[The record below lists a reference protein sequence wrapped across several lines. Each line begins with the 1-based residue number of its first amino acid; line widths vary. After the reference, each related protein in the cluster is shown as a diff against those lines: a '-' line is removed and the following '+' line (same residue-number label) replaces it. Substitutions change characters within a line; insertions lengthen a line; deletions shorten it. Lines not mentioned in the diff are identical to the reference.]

1 MGQSHTSYD
10 VVVKIELISSLTTG
24 VPILL
29 PACIT
34 EKEKQ
39 DAITLLK
46 GDTWGSTT
54 IVGILGTY
62 NTGKTFILNKLS
74 GFHCPSG
81 TTISTE
87 GLSFKRVKNSVRDFV
102 VLDTAGMNSPVT
114 ITTDKDLSPL
124 ADRKSADQFLQSVVY
139 QLSDVFITVV
149 NHISFKEQESL
160 QQLKAKLL
168 KNTSNRSSK
177 KNHFIIVIHNWKEC
191 QSTADL
197 DTLFEKQIKKLYSK
211 GKTEITDN
219 IKWYNNNNT
228 RHVCFGDDNYLSHH
242 NLAVIKLIFSWI
254 DSFKANTERD
264 FKFADRLGKVI
275 TETLPDYVQD
285 FNTVKVD
292 IDNLLLITAFKQ
304 RKPFTFSSESGLLLS
319 SSVPYLEH
327 RHSTGKKIVLKVPG
341 TRIKPSKFTDRI
353 QINYEPTPLMAT
365 LFNDYVSAS
374 AEHKNECAIIPTF
387 EKQIYTF
394 SVEANIYD
402 TEKATFNNHK
412 GYFIINLPFRQLG
425 TTKEEEY

>member
-114 ITTDKDLSPL
+114 IDSEMDLSPL
-124 ADRKSADQFLQSVVY
+124 ADRKSADQFLESLVY
-139 QLSDVFITVV
+139 NMSDVFITVV
-149 NHISFKEQESL
+149 HHISFKEQESL
-160 QQLKAKLL
+160 QQLKSKLN
-168 KNTSNRSSK
+168 KSST

-191 QSTADL
+191 KKVDEL
-197 DTLFEKQIKKLYSK
+197 EKLFIGQIQKIYSK
-211 GKTEITDN
+211 GKEEKTEN

-228 RHVCFGDDNYLSHH
+228 RHVCFGDDNYLGRYNQS
-242 NLAVIKLIFSWI
+242 VIKLITFWL
-254 DSFKANTERD
+254 DSFKANTERT
-264 FKFADRLGKVI
+264 FHFTTCLEKAI
-275 TETLPDYVQD
+275 AETLPDFVQELG
-285 FNTVKVD
+285 TVKVD
-292 IDNLLLITAFKQ
+292 INNLLLRTTFKQ
-304 RKPFTFSSESGLLLS
+304 KKPFSFSPESGLLLS
-319 SSVPYLEH
+319 NNVPFLEF
-327 RHSTGKKIVLKVPG
+327 RHKEGKTICVEIPG
-341 TRIKPSKFTDRI
+341 NKIKPSKFPD
-353 QINYEPTPLMAT
+353 QILITYEPI
-365 LFNDYVSAS
+365 DEVSAIFKEFLSVS
-374 AEHKNECAIIPTF
+374 AEHKSECGIIPTI
-387 EKQIYTF
+387 EKQTCSF
-394 SVEANIYD
+394 PVEAHLYD
-402 TEKATFNNHK
+402 TEKATFVNEK
-412 GYFIINLPFRQLG
+412 GYFIITLPFR
-425 TTKEEEY
+425 KMRNNEEDDVEY